1 LDFTFVWTQA
11 SFDIRLWMSSNIK
24 SQGIKN
30 QEIHTSNFKHLSNI
44 ITKLSVSIFV
54 RRISPPFLHVE
65 NSITTWLKGFFLET
79 NSLVFIFLSFLS
91 GLHQMRFS
99 TFLGLIR
106 CRQGLIYTKA
116 QCSAPIS
123 LCQHCSIRKLRLEIN
138 KNLLTANF
146 PECSKCVVTKTLIS
160 IKFKK

>member
-1 LDFTFVWTQA
+1 MEVVVDLGMWKRWEFLAKKQLRRRTLNG
-11 SFDIRLWMSSNIK
+11 RR
-24 SQGIKN
+24 
-30 QEIHTSNFKHLSNI
+30 FKQKSNI

-54 RRISPPFLHVE
+54 RKISPPFLHVE
-65 NSITTWLKGFFLET
+65 NSITTWSKGFFLET

-123 LCQHCSIRKLRLEIN
+123 LCQHCSIWKLWLEIN